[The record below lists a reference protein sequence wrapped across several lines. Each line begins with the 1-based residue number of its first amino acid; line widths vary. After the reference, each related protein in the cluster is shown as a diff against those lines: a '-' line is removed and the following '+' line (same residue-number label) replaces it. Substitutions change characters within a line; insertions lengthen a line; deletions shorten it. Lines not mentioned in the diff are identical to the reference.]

1 MTRRPSTNLVL
12 AYQGAADQRRE
23 DRELFW
29 AGLADVVAY
38 SVVWGAVGALV
49 AGLLGA
55 VLLWGV
61 LLANAA
67 Q

>member
-1 MTRRPSTNLVL
+1 MTRRRSNFVL
-12 AYQGAADQRRE
+12 AYQGADEQRRQ
-23 DRELFW
+23 DKELFW
-29 AGLADVVAY
+29 TGLADVLAY
-38 SVVWGAVGALV
+38 SVVWGAVGALA